1 MAKPATIE
9 GRTELISLRPGNVL
23 RVAGITIRAKKTLLF
38 EVTVP
43 DSVKI
48 EVMPEKP
55 PVTRN

>member
-9 GRTELISLRPGNVL
+9 GRTELISLRPGEVL
-23 RVAGITIRAKKTLLF
+23 RVAGITIRRKKNMLF

-43 DSVKI
+43 DAVKI
-48 EVMPEKP
+48 EVGPEK